1 MSDILPY
8 IFIFDIDN
16 CIIGNVDY
24 PIIECNLLEIIKMS
38 CDSKNITKKCK
49 KNINFVNELKKGLLR
64 PYFVNFIKFIKKKY
78 KNVELYVYTNSS
90 YNWTHGGLVENIEK
104 ASGVKF
110 NKPYFTRENSN
121 FDLSKSLTNVYKI
134 IVKNLVK
141 KYRSLNN
148 KNMIKELFKNK
159 VVFIDN
165 IKDNLNDYPE
175 KQITCPSYDFN
186 YPYDIL
192 KKVKKKYIFK
202 NEIFKEK
209 NIDKFIETNIKS
221 PKFYKKQT
229 NKITNLEKAKWNY
242 FKKKDKSLNKKDLFY
257 KKLKEILKKNKID
270 KFTNE
275 NIELIN
281 SYFTPL
287 EI

>member
-1 MSDILPY
+1 MSDKLPY

-16 CIIGNVDY
+16 CIIGDVEY
-24 PIIECNLLEIIKMS
+24 PVIESNLLEIIKMS

-49 KNINFVNELKKGLLR
+49 KSINFVNELKKGLLR
-64 PYFVNFIKFIKKKY
+64 PYFVNFIKFLRKKY
-78 KNVELYVYTNSS
+78 KKLELYVYTNSS
-90 YNWTHGGLVENIEK
+90 YSWTHGGLVENIEK

-192 KKVKKKYIFK
+192 KKVKRKYNFK

-209 NIDKFIETNIKS
+209 NIDEFIETNIKS

-229 NKITNLEKAKWNY
+229 NKIANLEKAKWNY
-242 FKKKDKSLNKKDLFY
+242 FKKKDKSLNKKDSFY

-287 EI
+287 DI

>member
-90 YNWTHGGLVENIEK
+90 YSWTHGGLVENIEK

-121 FDLSKSLTNVYKI
+121 FDLTKSLTNVYKI

>member
-1 MSDILPY
+1 MSDKLPY

-24 PIIECNLLEIIKMS
+24 PIIESNLLDIIKMS
-38 CDSKNITKKCK
+38 CDSKNITQKCK

-90 YNWTHGGLVENIEK
+90 YSWTHGGLVENIEK

-121 FDLSKSLTNVYKI
+121 FDFSKSLTNVYKI

-175 KQITCPSYDFN
+175 KQITCPSYDFS

-192 KKVKKKYIFK
+192 KKVKRKYKF
-202 NEIFKEK
+202 NNDIFKEK
-209 NIDKFIETNIKS
+209 NIDEFIETNIKS

-229 NKITNLEKAKWNY
+229 NKTAILEKAKWNY
-242 FKKKDKSLNKKDLFY
+242 FKKKDKSLNKKDSFY

-275 NIELIN
+275 NIEIIN

>member
-90 YNWTHGGLVENIEK
+90 YSWTHGGLVENIEK

>member
-1 MSDILPY
+1 MSVKLPY

-16 CIIGNVDY
+16 CIIGNVEY
-24 PIIECNLLEIIKMS
+24 PIIESNLLEIIKMS
-38 CDSKNITKKCK
+38 CDSKNITKKCEK
-49 KNINFVNELKKGLLR
+49 SINFVNELKKGLLR

-90 YNWTHGGLVENIEK
+90 YSWTHGGLVENIEK

-148 KNMIKELFKNK
+148 KNIIKELFDNK

-192 KKVKKKYIFK
+192 KKVKRKYNF
-202 NEIFKEK
+202 NNDIFKEN
-209 NIDKFIETNIKS
+209 NIDEFIETNIKS
-221 PKFYKKQT
+221 PKFYKKQS
-229 NKITNLEKAKWNY
+229 NKNTNLEKTKWKY
-242 FKKKDKSLNKKDLFY
+242 FKNKDKSLNKKDLFY

-270 KFTNE
+270 NFTKE

-281 SYFTPL
+281 SYFK
-287 EI
+287 IF

>member
-1 MSDILPY
+1 M
-8 IFIFDIDN
+8 
-16 CIIGNVDY
+16 
-24 PIIECNLLEIIKMS
+24 
-38 CDSKNITKKCK
+38 
-49 KNINFVNELKKGLLR
+49 
-64 PYFVNFIKFIKKKY
+64 
-78 KNVELYVYTNSS
+78 
-90 YNWTHGGLVENIEK
+90 
-104 ASGVKF
+104 
-110 NKPYFTRENSN
+110 
-121 FDLSKSLTNVYKI
+121 
-134 IVKNLVK
+134 
-141 KYRSLNN
+141 
-148 KNMIKELFKNK
+148 
-159 VVFIDN
+159 
-165 IKDNLNDYPE
+165 
-175 KQITCPSYDFN
+175 
-186 YPYDIL
+186 